1 MKKKVTSLLMSLML
15 SLFVLTACGNNGQE
29 AKEAPETNTQT
40 EESAEGTES
49 TEEENAD
56 QAADTEEAK
65 EEDATDDSASGEA
78 TEIVFWHA
86 MGGGQGEALEKLVKQ
101 FEEENPNIKVNLQ
114 NQGNYGDLNQILV
127 ATMQSPQD
135 LPTITQAYPDWMLQF
150 QSADLVADLTDMVK
164 GENGIEDYEDILPG
178 VREEIEIDGK
188 IMGLPFNKSTEVFWY
203 NKTLFDELGLEVPTT
218 FEELEEVSK
227 KIKEEKDIPGVGF
240 DSLPNYYATYM
251 HNNGLEMDQDLDLA
265 GDKSV
270 EAVDYYQKGIKE
282 GYFRIA
288 GTDQY
293 MSGPFANEQVGAYIG
308 SNAGEVYVKDGVEG
322 KFEYAAAPYPAES
335 SVQQGTNIYMFEN
348 ASDEQ
353 KKAAFEFLK
362 FLVSKESQIQFALDT
377 GYMPARTSAVE
388 DSKYKDSDS
397 AIAKILADA
406 TKNLYSRPL
415 APGSQQAYNDIGS
428 TLEQIL
434 SNPDADIKA
443 ELEAFAPQYQ
453 SDFSDA
459 N

>member
-178 VREEIEIDGK
+178 VREEIEEDGK

-308 SNAGEVYVKDGVEG
+308 SNAGEIYVKDGVEG